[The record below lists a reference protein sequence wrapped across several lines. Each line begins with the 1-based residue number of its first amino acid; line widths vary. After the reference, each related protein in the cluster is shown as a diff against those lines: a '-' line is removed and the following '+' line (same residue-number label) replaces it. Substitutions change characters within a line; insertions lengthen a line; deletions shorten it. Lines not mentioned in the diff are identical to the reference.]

1 MNEEDHFSKFF
12 LIVAVVCLIGLLILL
27 LGRSKAPA
35 PSPVSSS
42 LSTSTSQQPQLTKVQ
57 KVKSSLTK
65 KMEGENCY
73 QYEGDRRWFYTSSD
87 GVELYWDESVRCFR
101 IDGKMENG
109 EMVADNP
116 DGKRF
121 QLKEGKWVYHQ
132 TLTKIDWR
140 IDPQGRYYLKEREGK
155 YISEHGHALVRTF
168 QGWMIDDGPRLGSQ
182 RMQWG
187 VDVEGYYLKSAFKK
201 DGYHG
206 VVMPS
211 GVELRWREGDLKSLE
226 FLNVAKSASDM
237 TWVPQPLGQLPTI
250 FKIDPADLYKQLI
263 EEQMTP
269 QWDQLVRSFESE
281 AAQSQL
287 KLEIQKT
294 FGVSIREEPKRPYLP
309 QFLLCV
315 ALTLDCYPRE
325 RVSLFLQLIDYK
337 EIKDFSGLAYAD
349 ERRIEMDPLKSG
361 RAYSIHWLIKTLQH
375 EYGHNISLGR
385 GLGFNWN
392 EFRSIHPTFRYTN
405 VYDLN
410 RPENPQGSF
419 DIAREYGRTNEREDV
434 ATISE
439 MLMTDPTDLSPK
451 KSDFFKRKYAYLSR
465 FYNNLFGF
473 HFNSDY
479 MNNRVFEA
487 SHYEWKGV
495 SQLVSDLPPIRL
507 E

>member
-1 MNEEDHFSKFF
+1 
-12 LIVAVVCLIGLLILL
+12 
-27 LGRSKAPA
+27 
-35 PSPVSSS
+35 
-42 LSTSTSQQPQLTKVQ
+42 
-57 KVKSSLTK
+57 
-65 KMEGENCY
+65 MEGENCY
-73 QYEGDRRWFYTSSD
+73 QYEGDSRWFYTSSD

-121 QLKEGKWVYHQ
+121 QMKEGKWVYHQ
-132 TLTKIDWR
+132 TLTEIDWR

-182 RMQWG
+182 RLQWG
-187 VDVEGYYLKSAFKK
+187 VDVNGYYLKSTFKK

-211 GVELRWREGDLKSLE
+211 GVELRWKEGDLKSLE
-226 FLNVAKSASDM
+226 FLNVSKSASDQ
-237 TWVPQPLGQLPTI
+237 TWVPEPLGQLPGV
-250 FKIDPADLYKQLI
+250 FKSNPKELYKELT
-263 EEQMTP
+263 EENFSS
-269 QWDQLVRSFESE
+269 QWNSLVNFYTSASNRDY
-281 AAQSQL
+281 L
-287 KLEIQKT
+287 KAEIQKT
-294 FGVSIREEPKRPYLP
+294 FGVIIREPSGKKYSS
-309 QFLLCV
+309 QFLICV
-315 ALTLDCYPRE
+315 ALTLDCYPRD
-325 RVSLFLQLIDYK
+325 RVPHFLRQIDYVSDR
-337 EIKDFSGLAYAD
+337 EWAGLAHTD
-349 ERRIEMDPLKSG
+349 QRWIEIAQLSSG
-361 RAYSIHWLIKTLQH
+361 RAYSVAYLLKTLHH
-375 EYGHNISLGR
+375 EYGHNISMIQE
-385 GLGFNWN
+385 LGFNWN
-392 EFRSIHPTFRYTN
+392 EFRAIHPNFQYTN
-405 VYDLN
+405 VYDFN
-410 RPENPQGSF
+410 RSENPQGSF

-487 SHYEWKGV
+487 SHYGWKSV
-495 SQLVSDLPPIRL
+495 RLEVADLPEIRL
-507 E
+507 Q